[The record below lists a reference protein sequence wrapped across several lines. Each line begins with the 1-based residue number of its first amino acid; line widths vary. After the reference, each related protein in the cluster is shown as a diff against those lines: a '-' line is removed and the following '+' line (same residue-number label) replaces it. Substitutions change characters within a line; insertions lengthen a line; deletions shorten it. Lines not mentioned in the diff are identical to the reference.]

1 MTTTEDR
8 LRDALSAQAAQVR
21 DDRLRPLPV
30 REPDPGAERKARR
43 RQAWRAWLIPVAA
56 ASSVVLVIGL
66 VLAVTRHATP
76 TQRQPAHQQAPPPG
90 YFVRIAPG
98 GGAPPIEGP

>member
-8 LRDALSAQAAQVR
+8 IRDSKSAQAAQVR
-21 DDRLRPLPV
+21 DDRLRLLPV

-43 RQAWRAWLIPVAA
+43 RQVWRAWLIPVAA
-56 ASSVVLVIGL
+56 AASVVLVIGL

-76 TQRQPAHQQAPPPG
+76 TQQQPVTSRPPCP
-90 YFVRIAPG
+90 VTS
-98 GGAPPIEGP
+98 